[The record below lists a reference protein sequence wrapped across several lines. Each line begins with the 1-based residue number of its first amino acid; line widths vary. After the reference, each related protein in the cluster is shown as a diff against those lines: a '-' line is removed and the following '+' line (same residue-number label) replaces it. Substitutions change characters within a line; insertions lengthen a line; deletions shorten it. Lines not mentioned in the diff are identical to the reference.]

1 MDVAS
6 TLCKVAVIRA
16 LALGVL
22 LSCMLH
28 TYAATAQSPLRVGVY
43 ENSPKIFLDADA
55 RPGGMLG
62 ELLAEIAQRENWLI
76 EAVPCQW
83 NDCLRMLEAGDIDIM
98 PDVAYT
104 AGRAQRFDFHQTEAL
119 LSWSQLYERAGLG
132 LVSLLD
138 LNGRRVVALEGSV
151 QQSYLMELAENFDL
165 AVEWVWVDTLEAS
178 FEAVAAGR
186 ADAAAANHFYGDM
199 MAFEYGLGR
208 TPIMFQPSRLY
219 FAVPQGVHAELL
231 TAIDRH
237 LQVWKDDDS
246 SPYYQLLRRWSID
259 PNEPALPAIVWWLIG
274 ALSLAL
280 IVAILFSVL
289 LRFKVAEKTQHLM
302 ASEAR
307 LNTIL
312 NSVDAY
318 IYIKDYNLRY
328 RYANRRVCDLFG
340 VTLDEITGRTDADF
354 FDETTCA
361 RLEQND
367 LKVIRHGERV
377 ADDETSTVMRNSRQ
391 YDFLSVKIPLR
402 NPDNS
407 IYALCGISTD
417 ISEHKQIRDQLHQLA
432 FFDPLTGLPNRRLV
446 LDRLDHALA
455 GRNKTGYEGALL
467 FLDVDDFKIVNDT
480 LGHDMGD
487 RLLQLFAR
495 RLERGLLS
503 TDTAGRL
510 GADEFVLIV
519 EDLATSADDSLVRV
533 RDMAEILRLQ
543 LNQPFELGGVDHV
556 CAVSIGIAMFSDAG
570 TGDVEALL
578 KAADLAL
585 NAAKNEGNAVR
596 FFNPEMQIE
605 VTRRTRM
612 EAALRKALLDGDLSL
627 HLQPQIDA
635 SGNVYSMEA
644 LLRWYDPELGQVSP
658 DDFIP
663 VAETCGLIVPLGEW
677 VLNRACGM
685 LADWRA
691 DDVMSSLTL
700 AVNISPRQF
709 HHAGFVDHIL
719 ECLKRNRVDGSRLEL
734 EVTEGL
740 LIEEV
745 EVTVEKMDRLR
756 EHGIR
761 FSLDDFGTGYAS
773 LGYLKRLPLTQLKID
788 QSFVRDLLLDP
799 NDEAIVRTI
808 LALGQSLDLR
818 VLAEGVE
825 TRALAER
832 LQEMGCQYFQGYYF
846 SRPQPETYWREPQSL
861 QRRDGDLLVGDRSGQ
876 RPAD

>member
-1 MDVAS
+1 MLL
-6 TLCKVAVIRA
+6 TCA
-16 LALGVL
+16 LFACV
-22 LSCMLH
+22 
-28 TYAATAQSPLRVGVY
+28 ATAQTPLRVGVY

-55 RPGGMLG
+55 QPGGMLG
-62 ELLAEIAQRENWLI
+62 ELLVNMAQREGWLI
-76 EAVPCQW
+76 ESVPCQW
-83 NDCLRMLEAGDIDIM
+83 NDCLQLLASGDIDVM
-98 PDVAYT
+98 PDVAFT
-104 AGRAQRFDFHQTEAL
+104 AERAQRFDFHQTEAL
-119 LSWSQLYERAGLG
+119 LSWSQLYERDGLG
-132 LVSLLD
+132 LASLLD
-138 LNGRRVVALEGSV
+138 LNGRTVVALQGSV
-151 QQSYLMELAENFDL
+151 QQGYLMELAENFDL
-165 AVEWVWVDTLEAS
+165 SVEWLWVDTLEAS
-178 FEAVAAGR
+178 FEAVAAGQ

-219 FAVPQGVHAELL
+219 FAVQAGQHAELL
-231 TAIDRH
+231 ATIDAY
-237 LQVWKDDDS
+237 LQLWKNDDS

-259 PNEPALPAIVWWLIG
+259 PDARAVPAIVWWLVG
-274 ALSLAL
+274 CLSLAL
-280 IVAILFSVL
+280 IVTLLFSML
-289 LRFKVAEKTQHLM
+289 LRFKVAEKTQYLL
-302 ASEAR
+302 ASETR

-318 IYIKDYNLRY
+318 IYIKDYKLRY
-328 RYANRRVCDLFG
+328 QYANRRVCDLFG
-340 VTLDEITGRTDADF
+340 VTPEEIAGKTDADF
-354 FDETTCA
+354 FDEATST

-367 LKVIRHGERV
+367 LRVIRRGERV
-377 ADDETSTVMRNSRQ
+377 ADEETSTLLRNDRQ

-432 FFDPLTGLPNRRLV
+432 FFDSLTGLPNRRLV
-446 LDRLDHALA
+446 LDRLEHAMA
-455 GRNKTGYEGALL
+455 SRNKTGYEGALL

-480 LGHDMGD
+480 LGHDVGD
-487 RLLQLFAR
+487 QLLQLFAR

-519 EDLATSADDSLVRV
+519 EDLAASADDALVRV
-533 RDMAEILRLQ
+533 RDMAEVLRQQ
-543 LNQPFELGGVDHV
+543 LNQPFDLSGTEYV
-556 CAVSIGIAMFSDAG
+556 CAVSIGIAMFSDARA
-570 TGDVEALL
+570 GDVEALL

-585 NAAKNEGNAVR
+585 NAAKNEGNTVR
-596 FFNPEMQIE
+596 FFNPEMQVE

-612 EAALRKALLDGDLSL
+612 EAALRKALHADNLSL

-635 SGNVYSMEA
+635 AGQVYSMEA
-644 LLRWYDPELGQVSP
+644 LLRWHDPDLGQVPP

-677 VLNRACGM
+677 VLDRACEM
-685 LADWRA
+685 LASWRT
-691 DDVMSSLTL
+691 DDIMSTLTL

-719 ECLKRNRVDGSRLEL
+719 DCLKRNEVDGARLEL

-740 LIEEV
+740 LIEDV
-745 EVTVEKMDRLR
+745 EVTVAKMDRLR

-773 LGYLKRLPLTQLKID
+773 LGYLKRLPLAQLKID

-825 TRALAER
+825 TRELAAR
-832 LQEMGCQYFQGYYF
+832 LQEMGCRYFQGYYF
-846 SRPQPETYWREPQSL
+846 SRPQSEAYWREQPSL
-861 QRRDGDLLVGDRSGQ
+861 QRIDGALTVVNRGGQ
-876 RPAD
+876 GQTR

>member
-1 MDVAS
+1 MDVVVIV
-6 TLCKVAVIRA
+6 CKHAKSRI

-22 LSCMLH
+22 LSC
-28 TYAATAQSPLRVGVY
+28 TFFVYPATAQSPLRVGVY
-43 ENSPKIFLDADA
+43 ENAPKIFLDENAQ
-55 RPGGMLG
+55 PGGMLG
-62 ELLAEIAQRENWLI
+62 ELLREIAQREGLQL

-83 NDCLRMLEAGDIDIM
+83 NDCLQMLAAGDIDVM

-104 AGRAQRFDFHQTEAL
+104 DERALRFDFHQTEAL
-119 LSWSQLYERAGLG
+119 LSWSQLYERDGLG
-132 LVSLLD
+132 LLSLLD
-138 LNGRRVVALEGSV
+138 LSGRRVVALEGSV
-151 QQSYLMELAENFDL
+151 QQAYLMELAENFDL
-165 AVEWVWVDTLEAS
+165 TVEWVWVDTLEAS
-178 FEAVAAGR
+178 FEAVASGR

-219 FAVPQGVHAELL
+219 FAVPEGRHPELL
-231 TAIDRH
+231 VTIDRY
-237 LQVWKDDDS
+237 LQQWKEDS
-246 SPYYQLLRRWSID
+246 RSPYYELLRRWSID
-259 PNEPALPAIVWWLIG
+259 PDAPSVPAIVWWLIG
-274 ALSLAL
+274 VLSLAL
-280 IVAILFSVL
+280 TLAILFSVL
-289 LRFKVAEKTQHLM
+289 LRFKVAEKTQHLV
-302 ASEAR
+302 ASETR

-318 IYIKDYNLRY
+318 IYIKDYKLRY
-328 RYANRRVCDLFG
+328 QYANRRVCDLFG
-340 VTLDEITGRTDADF
+340 ASLDEIVGKTDVDF
-354 FDETTCA
+354 FDESTCA
-361 RLEQND
+361 LLEQND
-367 LKVIRHGERV
+367 LRVIRRGERV
-377 ADDETSTVMRNSRQ
+377 ADEESSTLISNNRQ

-432 FFDPLTGLPNRRLV
+432 FFDSLTGLPNRRLV
-446 LDRLDHALA
+446 LDRLDRAMA
-455 GRNKTGYEGALL
+455 SRDKTGYEGALL

-480 LGHDMGD
+480 LGHDVGD
-487 RLLQLFAR
+487 QLLQMFAR
-495 RLERGLLS
+495 RLERGLVS

-519 EDLATSADDSLVRV
+519 EDLAASADDSLVRV
-533 RDMAEILRLQ
+533 RDMAEILRQQ
-543 LNQPFELGGVDHV
+543 LNLPFDLGGADYV
-556 CAVSIGIAMFSDAG
+556 CAVSIGIAMFSDARA
-570 TGDVEALL
+570 GDVEALL
-578 KAADLAL
+578 RAADLAL
-585 NAAKNEGNAVR
+585 NAAKSEGNAVR

-605 VTRRTRM
+605 VTRRTRI
-612 EAALRKALLDGDLSL
+612 ETALRKALLGDSLYL

-635 SGNVYSMEA
+635 HGHVFSMEA
-644 LLRWYDPELGQVSP
+644 LLRWHDAELGQVSP
-658 DDFIP
+658 EDFIP

-677 VLNRACGM
+677 VLDRACKM
-685 LADWRA
+685 LADWQA
-691 DDVMSSLTL
+691 DDIMSSLTL

-709 HHAGFVDHIL
+709 HHVGFVDHIL
-719 ECLKRNRVDGSRLEL
+719 ACLARNKVDGSRLEL

-740 LIEEV
+740 LIENV
-745 EVTVEKMDRLR
+745 DVTVEKMDRLR

-825 TRALAER
+825 TWELAQR

-846 SRPQPETYWREPQSL
+846 SRPQSEAYWREQTSL
-861 QRRDGDLLVGDRSGQ
+861 ERVDGALSVVDRGAGGQ
-876 RPAD
+876 AD